1 LNLLPAT
8 SDALALWPEDES
20 RLLAESM
27 GSTCLPLPSPEDLGL
42 FGPALRDATGAT
54 LTGELT
60 PEEAAAA
67 AAAAIS
73 RP

>member
-1 LNLLPAT
+1 MLAAT
-8 SDALALWPEDES
+8 
-20 RLLAESM
+20 M
-27 GSTCLPLPSPEDLGL
+27 GSTCLPLPSPEDFDR

-67 AAAAIS
+67 AAASIS